1 MIRPTRSLLA
11 VAALAALLGLTA
23 GCGTKFD
30 LPLELR
36 VKRSFP
42 VDKSYK
48 TDAVWSGMA
57 HVRDIVLTQRYG
69 SQLFVLFERP
79 VPRNINSHGQAYAFP
94 LTRSTP
100 ILSTAFQHLD
110 NPAAMTAG
118 GDGTGAPLNRIY
130 VLDQCD
136 TCVARG
142 HQYTDNV
149 AQYPQ
154 HCNTDVGGNG
164 EVTDLFHYWRVREYG
179 LLGGE
184 TLSTFT
190 DTLMGYVEGIAADYE
205 GRVYVAGSA
214 IVQAPNV
221 ENPHLS
227 TRTFES
233 RIYRYVRGGGDVRM
247 PGANWH
253 RDDTWEVVEGSGVG
267 SVQNP
272 HGMQWMYTASG
283 GGLYVSDYDK
293 NWIQRLSD
301 SQSSSGSYQIDGAET
316 GVFLF
321 QAGDV
326 SADEAGFVYVC
337 DTGNQRV
344 LRYDADKNFVQRV
357 DIAEVGG
364 TGPLSNPVA
373 VAANDSLVFIADPG
387 AGLIYKL
394 KRLR

>member
-1 MIRPTRSLLA
+1 MIRPLRSLFA
-11 VAALAALLGLTA
+11 VAVLAALIGLAA
-23 GCGTKFD
+23 GCGSKYD
-30 LPLELR
+30 LPLEVR
-36 VKRSFP
+36 VRNSFP

-48 TDAVWSGMA
+48 AVMIWSGMD

-79 VPRNINSHGQAYAFP
+79 VPRDLTSHGQAYAFP

-118 GDGTGAPLNRIY
+118 GDGAGAPLNRIY

-142 HQYTDNV
+142 HQYTEDV
-149 AQYPQ
+149 ANYPQ

-190 DTLMGYVEGIAADYE
+190 DTLMGYVEGIAADYD

-227 TRTFES
+227 TRMFQS
-233 RIYRYVRGGGDVRM
+233 RIYRYVRGGGDVHM
-247 PGANWH
+247 PGASWH
-253 RDDTWEVVEGSGVG
+253 RDETWEVVEGSGIG

-272 HGMQWMYTASG
+272 HGMQWMYSAG
-283 GGLYVSDYDK
+283 NPGLYVSDYDK

-301 SQSSSGSYQIDGAET
+301 GQSSTGIYQIDGAET
-316 GVFLF
+316 GAFLF
-321 QAGDV
+321 QARDV
-326 SADEAGFVYVC
+326 SVDEAGFVYVC

-344 LRYDADKNFVQRV
+344 LRYDGEKNFIQRV
-357 DIAEVGG
+357 DIADVRG
-364 TGPLSNPVA
+364 TGPLRRPVA
-373 VAANDSLVFIADPG
+373 VAANDSLVFVADPD

-394 KRLR
+394 QRRK